1 MDKEFMKFWGTF
13 LLNAAK
19 GQEHFDN
26 MAQWM
31 QQGFKG
37 FDDLNTLFCKVY
49 GFETTPPRQP
59 SADYLEN
66 WKKAQESFV
75 QSFKDFCSA
84 FGFVPQDDFLA
95 LVKKYEELKHRA
107 ESQEETIKHLRLL
120 LEAAEAAQHDA
131 VRNKLND
138 LATQQTEQFQKLM
151 ERFGRMFEKEHS
163 SD

>member
-19 GQEHFDN
+19 GQEHFEN
-26 MAQWM
+26 MTQWM

-37 FDDLNTLFCKVY
+37 FEDLNALFRKAY
-49 GFETTPPRQP
+49 GLEQTPPQP
-59 SADYLEN
+59 SSDYLEN
-66 WKKAQESFV
+66 WKKAQESFA

-84 FGFVPQDDFLA
+84 FGFVPKEDYLA
-95 LVKKYEELKHRA
+95 LVKKYEELKQKA

-120 LEAAEAAQHDA
+120 LEQASAAEHDA
-131 VRNKLND
+131 VASKLND
-138 LATQQTEQFQKLM
+138 LAAQQTEQFQKLM
-151 ERFGRMFEKEHS
+151 ESFGRMFEKEQS